1 MYRVNP
7 IELDT
12 KLLNTIYQFNP
23 RSRLKRFLVRRT
35 RKEKTYYS
43 LHEILITL
51 KQIIRKE
58 KMYDQSNPSI
68 IICSSELERALDMKA
83 LHVTEI
89 KDLVLLQ
96 LTKAPDQ
103 TFIQNFIQIGKVSE
117 SPVSISKVATSQNE
131 HQTQQQPTL
140 PPKVIKSTNILTT
153 TYTNKYAKFTVRPNL
168 LKVLQMVPGIDNT
181 KTVFSYE
188 EITQLLSK
196 YIISRK
202 NDIFDPRNKLLALVA
217 NDPISLAF
225 GVKSF
230 HRCQVNN
237 LLKHQ
242 LIPVSSDCPPNPT
255 VITHDS
261 VSSEWKISFTEEHT
275 VESETYKPKE
285 N

>member
-35 RKEKTYYS
+35 RREKTYYS

-51 KQIIRKE
+51 KQIIRNE
-58 KMYDQSNPSI
+58 RMYDQSNPSI

-103 TFIQNFIQIGKVSE
+103 TFIRDFIQIGKVSE
-117 SPVSISKVATSQNE
+117 SPISISKVTTSQNE
-131 HQTQQQPTL
+131 QQTQQQPTL
-140 PPKVIKSTNILTT
+140 PPNIIKSTNIPTT
-153 TYTNKYAKFTVRPNL
+153 TYTNKYEKFTIRPNL
-168 LKVLQMVPGIDNT
+168 LKVLQMIPGTDNT

-188 EITQLLSK
+188 EIKQLLSK

-202 NDIFDPRNKLLALVA
+202 DDIFDPRNKKLALVA

-230 HRCQVNN
+230 HRCQVIN

-242 LIPVSSDCPPNPT
+242 LIPVSSDCPSNPT